1 MAFFSIRKG
10 YAVLAGISA
19 IVASVP
25 AQVRY
30 TLTPDPAKGRLNI
43 QMDFKAKAKTT
54 VLKMPNWA
62 PGAYI
67 LGELFKN
74 VSEFKVQIDGKD
86 VLTQNQTNAWSF
98 PSQNGKF
105 VTVGYSVPMPIVDG
119 AAHWSGPST
128 YLYLDARKEEPCTVQ
143 FMLPQGWSVATGLEE
158 SKKSSS
164 LFSAPTYDVLADC
177 PVTAGSFIV
186 DTYTSRGKHH
196 IITLR
201 NAPKSKVNRENL
213 LKACKFVTDSEA
225 DFFGG
230 LPYDKYVWHF
240 SVNDAADG
248 AGGLEHLNSTQIGLA
263 SGVGPR
269 AVSVLAHEFFHLWN
283 VKRIRSK
290 VLGPFDYDQ
299 LPKTG
304 GLWWLEGVTDYYA
317 NLLLTRYGWWQPESL
332 YSYFVRE
339 LNNVRQNPARLEI
352 SPYQSSYRVGEAN
365 NGRGNSNGYKISYYD
380 LGSLCGMLLDIEIR
394 AQSAGKHSL
403 DDVERALWEMCKENQ
418 PGFEE
423 DEIRKQCI
431 RFGGPSLGE
440 FYDKVVMTPGE
451 LPVEGQLGKV
461 GLRLADVEESYV
473 DNGFTLQAN
482 PQDKGASVRNVHG
495 DAAKLLKDGDLLIA
509 FNGVSLEEN
518 GPMAIGGAI
527 QKATASIKAGD
538 TLNLTIR
545 RDGQP
550 VVLTV
555 TAFAAKRTIKK
566 IEAIPEATPAQL
578 KLRQDWIYA
587 GKKPLP
593 R

>member
-1 MAFFSIRKG
+1 M
-10 YAVLAGISA
+10 
-19 IVASVP
+19 
-25 AQVRY
+25 
-30 TLTPDPAKGRLNI
+30 
-43 QMDFKAKAKTT
+43 
-54 VLKMPNWA
+54 
-62 PGAYI
+62 
-67 LGELFKN
+67 
-74 VSEFKVQIDGKD
+74 
-86 VLTQNQTNAWSF
+86 
-98 PSQNGKF
+98 
-105 VTVGYSVPMPIVDG
+105 
-119 AAHWSGPST
+119 
-128 YLYLDARKEEPCTVQ
+128 Q

-440 FYDKVVMTPGE
+440 FFDKVVMTPGE